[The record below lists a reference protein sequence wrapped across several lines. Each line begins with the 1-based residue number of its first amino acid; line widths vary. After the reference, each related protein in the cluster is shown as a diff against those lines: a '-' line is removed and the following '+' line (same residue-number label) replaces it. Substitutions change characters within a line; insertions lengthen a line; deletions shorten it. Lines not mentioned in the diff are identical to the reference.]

1 MSLSSWRQNLFDWW
15 RQAPSGYRPGVTLG
29 HLRRDLAGFDCTP
42 CGAAGAVFRCPQTG
56 LEFTVHERPLAQFL
70 MHIVVC
76 EWRLR
81 IPAAGA
87 GQVRIN
93 LHHTGAIRRR
103 GVAARLLAAETGPW
117 TPLLQRLSSD
127 RKLLESLLP
136 LDFKRL
142 ELWRDDQGWQ
152 VRLEHFAA
160 SEVVN
165 RLPGFRRYIRLSAE
179 QRQALLG
186 SFTELYKLLRE
197 F

>member
-15 RQAPSGYRPGVTLG
+15 HQAPSGYCPGGTLG
-29 HLRRDLAGFDCTP
+29 HLRRDLAALDCNP
-42 CGAAGAVFRCPQTG
+42 CGAAGAAFRCPQSG
-56 LEFTVHERPLAQFL
+56 LEFTVHERALAQFL

-87 GQVRIN
+87 GQARIS
-93 LHHTGAIRRR
+93 LRHTGAIRRQ
-103 GVAARLLAAETGPW
+103 GVAARLLAGEAGQW
-117 TPLLQRLSSD
+117 TSLLQRLGSD